1 MQSSRRRLQVHTGG
15 LAPLRKP
22 TAEQLELAE
31 ANHPTVQARIRA
43 VDQAVRAGTYRGR
56 DGRPHPF
63 TARHQLVMLRLCLYA
78 DRNGEVRP
86 EVITLVGLAD
96 ELGRDR
102 ANVRREVRELGEALL
117 ITSRR
122 AGPPGS
128 PFVFMIPG
136 MIAPSHPRR

>member
-15 LAPLRKP
+15 LAPLRRP

-86 EVITLVGLAD
+86 EVITLGALAA
-96 ELGRDR
+96 ELGRTVANICTDVR
-102 ANVRREVRELGEALL
+102 ALEEALL
-117 ITSRR
+117 ITRR
-122 AGPPGS
+122 GTGPGGPN
-128 PFVFMIPG
+128 VYMIPG
-136 MIAPSHPRR
+136 MIAPSRPRR